1 MYGAVAVAA
10 AILIVAVL
18 AVVSYRR
25 RIRRL
30 ETELDE
36 VYQAQQILQ
45 RARDRKHRSHLHL
58 LVVPPLAW
66 LAGKMASSGARLAA
80 ASAVSVGVTGAS
92 LLAVDDTHQ
101 PILSP
106 PADAETTVP
115 NTDIPDGRHRSD
127 EVSSATSIPPSVSS
141 TVPAAAPQPPASAAG
156 LGSEPLVPPSATA
169 PTSTTTTSPS
179 LASTTTS
186 TVLLPPLEILPCLN
200 PQGVPLPIE
209 ACP

>member
-101 PILSP
+101 PIRPP

-141 TVPAAAPQPPASAAG
+141 TVPAAAPQPPASAAAASQ
-156 LGSEPLVPPSATA
+156 GSVSPDA
-169 PTSTTTTSPS
+169 PETSTPDSTTTTI
-179 LASTTTS
+179 TTT
-186 TVLLPPLEILPCLN
+186 TLVELPAPPEIVPCLN
-200 PQGVPLPIE
+200 PQGIPLPLE